1 MKKTIRNIQNEKGV
15 ALITML
21 LFLVVL
27 TVIGL
32 TSISITSLENRTAQN
47 ERTYEERINDQESGV
62 EPQVNVLERTIADG
76 ELPVTYQMPSGPVPM
91 VAAPTLE
98 PELIT
103 NLMEADDTTLV
114 GALGPDLQFTLGAN
128 VVNMDI
134 DYLFT
139 KIKAGNAVEFAAASE
154 GVGNS
159 VSGGGS
165 EKIFQMS
172 SVSSLNATAA
182 ITNSYTCVISGA
194 CQK

>member
-1 MKKTIRNIQNEKGV
+1 MKKTRNIRNEKGV

-32 TSISITSLENRTAQN
+32 TSISLTSLENRTAQN
-47 ERTYEERINDQESGV
+47 ERSYEERINDQEAGV

-76 ELPVTYQMPSGPVPM
+76 GLPVIYIMPSGPVP
-91 VAAPTLE
+91 VLAAPTLE

-103 NLMEADDTTLV
+103 NLIEADDTTLV
-114 GALGPDLQFTLGAN
+114 GALGPDLQFPLGTTT
-128 VVNMDI
+128 VNMDI

-159 VSGGGS
+159 VSSGGS
-165 EKIFQMS
+165 EKIYQMT
-172 SVSSLNATAA
+172 SVSSVNTAA
-182 ITNSYTCVISGA
+182 AISNSYTCVISGA